1 MEYLLVVVWLVTYLA
16 LGLAA
21 LPAAAALFPRFAD
34 RGAAFALPLALAVLG
49 VVGYLVG
56 QFAFGWPALVAG
68 LLALVG
74 ASYLAGDVEID
85 RGATVEAAAV
95 FTAGFLL
102 LVGIR
107 AVDPA
112 VHPIGG
118 EKFLDFGLLQSLLR
132 TGSALAPLPPE
143 DMWFAGEP
151 VQYYYGG
158 HLLAAL
164 LTTLTSTAARFAYNL
179 ALAGFFGALVVA
191 AWGLAGNVAA
201 SYGAPRRLGAAL
213 GAFFAGVA
221 ANLQTAAIV
230 GLWLLPDGLSRAVV
244 AAAGLPGDLLNWT
257 PAEFSYWTASRVIP
271 GTINEFPL
279 FAWLNGDLHAHMMS
293 TPFMLLLAAILF
305 AYWRTPEA
313 ELTRRRLLVFGLL
326 PPLAGFIAVVNT
338 WSFPTAAGLA
348 FLALT
353 FAPARPTTLLPDEAR
368 RRLPDLAH
376 PDGGEPAPEA
386 GDRRSDGG
394 TVTGPGQSGPHETP
408 PLGDR
413 LREEALRSGV
423 ALGLAAAMLVVGV
436 VWALPFWLGTASGRS
451 IGVLPGRSSLGGLLL
466 VHGAF
471 VLVFGAYLG
480 RRVGYGLRAVEQPA
494 LTALVSTLFSLAAL
508 SVPLYVIPLPANAGL
523 PLSFVVL
530 GVALAGATRLEPFE
544 GLSRGVLF
552 VPYLVVLAYAMG
564 FAALALFGPLLAAG
578 WVCLR
583 TGRDVGYETVLVVAG
598 LGLTLLVEFV
608 YVVEQ
613 AGPERFNTVFKTY
626 AQVWVL
632 WAPAAGVALARL
644 VDAGRSSFDAPNAA
658 TWRTAGRGLA
668 AGLVFLTA
676 LYGGFALPA
685 QFGAGGAAT
694 LDGTAFVADSHPE
707 EASAIGYIDDLEGQ
721 PTIVTAAPAGYR
733 WTPSNGDGA
742 AAPASLTGVPTVAGW
757 FHEIGYRGD
766 EPYQERVSDVRTIYT
781 GERSEQLR
789 LLDEYDVEY
798 IYYGPAERNKYDR
811 PTVGQLRGHSA
822 VTVVHQSG
830 GEGGVAVL
838 RVDQSEL

>member
-34 RGAAFALPLALAVLG
+34 RGAAFAIPLALAVLG

-68 LLALVG
+68 RLALGG
-74 ASYLAGDVEID
+74 ASSHAGDEEID
-85 RGATVEAAAV
+85 RDAAAEAAAV
-95 FTAGFLL
+95 FAVGFLF
-102 LVGIR
+102 LVAIR

-112 VHPIGG
+112 VSPLGG

-132 TGSALAPLPPE
+132 TGDALAPLPPE

-151 VQYYYGG
+151 VRYYYGG

-201 SYGAPRRLGAAL
+201 SHGAPRRLGAAL
-213 GAFFAGVA
+213 GAFFVGIAS
-221 ANLQTAAIV
+221 NLQTAAIV
-230 GLWLLPDGLSRAVV
+230 GLWLLPDGLSRTLV
-244 AAAGLPGDLLNWT
+244 AAAGLPADLANWT
-257 PAEFSYWTASRVIP
+257 PLDFSYWTASRVIP

-279 FAWLNGDLHAHMMS
+279 FAWLNGDMHAHMMS
-293 TPFMLLLAAILF
+293 TPFMLLLAALLF

-338 WSFPTAAGLA
+338 WSFPTTAGLT

-353 FAPARPTTLLPDEAR
+353 LAPARPTTLLPDEAR
-368 RRLPDLAH
+368 KRLPTLARS
-376 PDGGEPAPEA
+376 DGGEPTAGT

-394 TVTGPGQSGPHETP
+394 TLTGQSGPAETP

-413 LREEALRSGV
+413 LREEALRSGI
-423 ALGLAAAMLVVGV
+423 ALGLAAAMLVAGV

-451 IGVLPGRSSLGGLLL
+451 IGLLPGRSSLGALLL
-466 VHGAF
+466 VHGTF
-471 VLVFGAYLG
+471 VLAFGAYLG
-480 RRVGYGLRAVEQPA
+480 RRVGHGLRRVEQPA

-508 SVPLYVIPLPANAGL
+508 SVPLYVLPLPANAGL

-530 GVALAGATRLEPFE
+530 GVALAVATRLEPFE

-552 VPYLVVLAYAMG
+552 APYLVVLAYAMG

-583 TGRDVGYETVLVVAG
+583 TGRDVGYETLLVVAG

-632 WAPAAGVALARL
+632 WAPAVGVALARL

-685 QFGAGGAAT
+685 QFGAGGAT

-707 EASAIGYIDDLEGQ
+707 EARAIGYIDGLEGQ

-733 WTPSNGDGA
+733 WNPSAGKGA

-781 GERSEQLR
+781 GERSEQLQ
-789 LLDEYDVEY
+789 LLDEHDVEY
-798 IYYGPAERNKYDR
+798 VYYGPAERNAYDR
-811 PTVGQLRGHSA
+811 PTVGQLRGHPA

-830 GEGGVAVL
+830 GEGRVTIL
-838 RVDQSEL
+838 RVEQSEL